1 MRTFISLPAGI
12 AKYNLRKFILFSIA
26 GTVPWTMLL
35 VYIGSALGEN
45 WETLLLYKVEIAAG
59 AFLFVGMMIIIYL
72 FFRKQK

>member
-1 MRTFISLPAGI
+1 
-12 AKYNLRKFILFSIA
+12 
-26 GTVPWTMLL
+26 MLL

-59 AFLFVGMMIIIYL
+59 AFLFVGMIIIIYR